1 MERRYPS
8 STNNKSFYTP
18 EAFDF
23 DLAFSISIHFFR
35 LPIIIYFL
43 LKRGFCR
50 EYKCF
55 VQGMFEKQQQT
66 KRSSPM
72 WGSEK
77 HSGVVHVML
86 RKLMRS
92 KKLEEL

>member
-1 MERRYPS
+1 
-8 STNNKSFYTP
+8 
-18 EAFDF
+18 
-23 DLAFSISIHFFR
+23 
-35 LPIIIYFL
+35 
-43 LKRGFCR
+43 
-50 EYKCF
+50 
-55 VQGMFEKQQQT
+55 MFEKQQQT